1 MKLTFL
7 DKQFKQNAGNTV
19 AIITCRLHV
28 GDIYLDYK
36 KYYDLPKIFKASW
49 SEIGNDLEFKCFGVA
64 KCCVDDAEKYDPVL
78 GRHIAETKAKQ
89 KAYSKAERIL
99 RYYLKAYQQTTKDL
113 SDSVTRMHDLH
124 AYELAH
130 MEKLTK

>member
-7 DKQFKQNAGNTV
+7 DKKFKQNAGNTV
-19 AIITCRLHV
+19 AIITCKLHLS
-28 GDIYLDYK
+28 GIYLDYR
-36 KYYDLPKIFKASW
+36 KYRDIPKIFKASW
-49 SEIGNDLEFKCFGVA
+49 RGGDIEFRCFGVA
-64 KCCVDDAEKYDPVL
+64 KCCVDDAEKYNPVL

-89 KAYSKAERIL
+89 KAYSKAARIL
-99 RYYLKAYQQTTKDL
+99 NLYLENFKKTTKDL
-113 SDSVTRMHDLH
+113 LNSVTRMHDLY